1 MQRAR
6 VVEVNGDCG
15 AVEEAEK
22 PRERVLQDKDLKR
35 LSGGKEGAF
44 QQRHCPCLSRPCLSL
59 CPSGGN
65 ASSRARDCFASLAM
79 TAKTPV
85 IASEAKQSHARQRP
99 GIRNIPRPRRRG
111 HPPEGGTKTAPALC
125 TPQDGSQTLKGN
137 VK

>member
-85 IASEAKQSHARQRP
+85 IASEAKQSHAANAPESGTSPVREDAATP
-99 GIRNIPRPRRRG
+99 LKGGPRPR
-111 HPPEGGTKTAPALC
+111 PPYVLHRMAAKH
-125 TPQDGSQTLKGN
+125 
-137 VK
+137 